1 MTFLDVG
8 GQLLDIEAELLDSDR
23 IECEASLATFVKMA
37 WEQVEPGQPYV
48 HGWHIDFIAE
58 HLEAMVDGQEIDG
71 KPYNRLLINVPP
83 GTMKS
88 MLIGVF
94 MPAWIWGP
102 CNLPS
107 TRFLCASHSQ
117 ELAVRDNMRMRR
129 LITSEWFQE
138 RWPHVK
144 LTNDQNQKTKF
155 ENTATGWRQ
164 ATSAGSITGARADF
178 VIIDDA
184 HSVEGANSDQ
194 QRQTTVDWFLEAVP
208 TRVNNPDKS
217 SIIVV
222 MQRLH
227 QGDISGE
234 ILDKQLGYD
243 HIMLP
248 MLYDPLRDLPTK
260 LGYTDIRQTAGEL
273 LFPERFPQDVVDRD
287 RKIMGEYA
295 FAGQM
300 QQEPSPRGGG
310 IIRSETWLKW
320 EGEKDAFP
328 EFDYILASLDTAYT
342 EKAEGDYSALTIWG
356 VFSFDSMSNA
366 NKMFGPDGRTV
377 QIERTYGELL
387 PKVMLIDAWQE
398 KLSLHD
404 LVNMVA
410 KTCKLRKVDKLLI
423 ESTAAGISVSQE
435 LRRLYNHESFAV
447 QLQPVGRLDKTARL
461 YSVQHLFDE
470 GMIYAP
476 DKAWADMVIQQVGI
490 FPKGKHDDLVDTVSQ
505 ALRHLRDLGMMQ
517 RAPERTAELD
527 EMRRQPTREPVP
539 LYPS

>member
-1 MTFLDVG
+1 MAFLDVG
-8 GQLLDIEAELLDSDR
+8 GQLIDIEAELLDSDR

-37 WEQVEPGQPYV
+37 WEQVEPGQPYI
-48 HGWHIDFIAE
+48 HGWHIDFISE
-58 HLEAMVDGQEIDG
+58 HLEAMVDGQEVNG

-102 CNLPS
+102 CNMPS
-107 TRFLCASHSQ
+107 VRFLCASHSQ

-129 LITSEWFQE
+129 LITSEWFLE

-144 LTNDQNQKTKF
+144 LTADQNQKTKF

-184 HSVEGANSDQ
+184 HSVEGANSEQ

-208 TRVNNPDKS
+208 TRVNNPDRS

-227 QGDISGE
+227 QGDIAGE

-260 LGYTDIRQTAGEL
+260 LGYTDIRQVAGEL

-300 QQEPSPRGGG
+300 QQEPAPRGGG

-328 EFDYILASLDTAYT
+328 EFDYILGSLDTAYT

-356 VFSFDSMSNA
+356 VFSFDSLSNA

-404 LVNMVA
+404 LVNLVA

-435 LRRLYNHESFAV
+435 LRRLYSHESFAV

>member
-1 MTFLDVG
+1 VTFLDVG

-208 TRVNNPDKS
+208 TRVNNPDRS

-227 QGDISGE
+227 QGDIAGE

-300 QQEPSPRGGG
+300 QQEPAPRGGG

>member
-1 MTFLDVG
+1 MTYLDVG
-8 GQLLDIEAELLDSDR
+8 GRLLDIEAELLDSDR

-48 HGWHIDFIAE
+48 HGWHIDFISE

-144 LTNDQNQKTKF
+144 LTADQNQKTKF

-208 TRVNNPDKS
+208 TRVNNPDRS

-227 QGDISGE
+227 QGDIAGE

-260 LGYTDIRQTAGEL
+260 LGYKDVRQTAGEL

-342 EKAEGDYSALTIWG
+342 EKAEGDYSALTVWG
-356 VFSFDSMSNA
+356 VFSFDSLSNA
-366 NKMFGPDGRTV
+366 NKMFAPDGRTI

-404 LVNMVA
+404 LVTKVA
-410 KTCKLRKVDKLLI
+410 ATCKKQKVDKLLI

-435 LRRLYNHESFAV
+435 LRRLYSHESFAV

-476 DKAWADMVIQQVGI
+476 DKVWADMVIQQVGI

-527 EMRRQPTREPVP
+527 EMRRAPTQDPVP